1 MNQQVAEAFETDF
14 HRMLGDGV
22 QYRDL
27 AALRA
32 EIATPEQW
40 CDAWTKAASVHE
52 AIARAALERGCAVT
66 AGEAFWRASLY
77 CHFGQGHFTEGMA
90 AKRAAAEAR
99 KIELFRAAAPLLRPP
114 LRRVE
119 IPFAGGVMPAYLRLP
134 DGARRAPCAILFGGL
149 GSTKE
154 DSLSF
159 GNLCI
164 ERGLATLAFDGPGQG
179 ESYAA
184 IKLIPDFERSVS
196 AAIDLLATRDE
207 IDPIRIG
214 IVGRSTG
221 GHWACKAAGKDKRI
235 AAAVAWG
242 MIYALRDFATIP
254 AGLVDLFVHAAGLR
268 SREDASRFLE
278 NYDLDGV
285 APAIACP
292 LMIVQGGRDRVAT
305 LDGARLLMRQARGP
319 VELKSFP
326 DSGHCCHDRSYI
338 VKPAM
343 ADFLARHLH
352 AAGAKAA

>member
-1 MNQQVAEAFETDF
+1 MNPQVAEAFETDF

-22 QYRDL
+22 PYRDL
-27 AALRA
+27 AALRD

-40 CDAWTKAASVHE
+40 CDAWTEAASVHE
-52 AIARAALERGCAVT
+52 AVARAALERGCAIT
-66 AGEAFWRASLY
+66 AGEALWRASLY
-77 CHFGQGHFTEGMA
+77 CHFGQGHFTAGMA
-90 AKRAAAEAR
+90 AKQAAAEAR
-99 KIELFRAAAPLLRPP
+99 KIALFRAAAPLLRPP
-114 LRRVE
+114 LRRAE
-119 IPFAGGVMPAYLRLP
+119 IPFAAGVMPAYLRLP
-134 DGARRAPCAILFGGL
+134 DGVARAPCAILFGGL

-159 GNLCI
+159 GNLCV

-196 AAIDLLATRDE
+196 AVIDFLASRDE
-207 IDPIRIG
+207 IDSSRIG
-214 IVGRSTG
+214 VVGRSTG
-221 GHWACKAAGKDKRI
+221 GHWACKVAANDKRI

-254 AGLVDLFVHAAGLR
+254 AGLVALFDHAAGLR
-268 SREDASRFLE
+268 SSEDTRRFLAG
-278 NYDLDGV
+278 YDLGAV
-285 APAIACP
+285 AAAITCP
-292 LMIVQGGRDRVAT
+292 LMIVQGGRDKVAT
-305 LDGARLLMRQARGP
+305 LDGARLLASQVRGP
-319 VELKSFP
+319 VELVSFP

-352 AAGAKAA
+352 AAGATAA